1 MKLSAGKAS
10 AKAPSKVC
18 SITTIFLPKQ
28 KEEEK
33 VKIER
38 DWVEHCRIFGESRDK
53 II

>member
-1 MKLSAGKAS
+1 MKCEWQEAKYVKLSAGKAS

-33 VKIER
+33 VKI
-38 DWVEHCRIFGESRDK
+38 
-53 II
+53 